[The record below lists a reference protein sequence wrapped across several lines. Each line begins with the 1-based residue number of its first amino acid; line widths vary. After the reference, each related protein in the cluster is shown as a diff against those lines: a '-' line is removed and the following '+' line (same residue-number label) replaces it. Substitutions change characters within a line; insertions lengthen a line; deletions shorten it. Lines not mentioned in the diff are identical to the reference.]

1 MRQKGITIVPT
12 GGLANRM
19 RVVVSA
25 LHIADE
31 KTKNVHIVWHATKE
45 CNARWEDLFLPFQ
58 KENVILSEGMRKN
71 SIASKRNLWLPK
83 LCRSRDYDK
92 QIECYN
98 PSEMPIE
105 TLCDKYDALY
115 ISTCYALCDYDSGQ
129 LSKIFYPKE
138 ELQKNIANVTS
149 LFAEHTLGVH
159 IRRKDNKQAIMH
171 SPLSDFHHRMDKYL
185 AEYPDAKIFLC
196 TDDASVKRHFRQIFK
211 ERMITTDAELQRNT
225 LTGMQDAVVDLWC
238 LAATS
243 LVVGSYYSSFSDT
256 ATELGGQPLEI
267 INV

>member
-1 MRQKGITIVPT
+1 MRQEGLTIVPT

-25 LHIADE
+25 LRVADE
-31 KTKNVHIVWHATKE
+31 KGKNVNIVWQATKD
-45 CNARWEDLFLPFQ
+45 CNARWEDVFVPFQ
-58 KENVILSEGMRKN
+58 KENVIISEGTHKN
-71 SIASKRNLWLPK
+71 RIASKRNLWVPEIW
-83 LCRSRDYDK
+83 RYRHYDK

-98 PSEMPIE
+98 PAEKSIM
-105 TLCDKYDALY
+105 TLCDRYDALY
-115 ISTCYALCDYDSGQ
+115 ISTCYALCDYDSCQVGKVFRPQ
-129 LSKIFYPKE
+129 K
-138 ELQKNIANVTS
+138 ELQEKIKSVTA

-171 SPLSDFHHRMDKYL
+171 SPLSDFHHRMDKYM
-185 AEYPDAKIFLC
+185 EEFPDAKIFLC
-196 TDDASVKRHFRQIFK
+196 TDDISVKRHFFQIFK
-211 ERMITTDAELQRNT
+211 GKIITTDAELQRST

-267 INV
+267 IKV